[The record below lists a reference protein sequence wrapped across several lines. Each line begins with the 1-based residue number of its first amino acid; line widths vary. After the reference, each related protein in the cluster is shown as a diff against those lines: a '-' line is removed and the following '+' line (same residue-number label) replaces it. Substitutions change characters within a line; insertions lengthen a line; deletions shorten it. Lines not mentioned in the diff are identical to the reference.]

1 MNPLAPWADYFVGL
15 AAGWTGGL
23 FLLAASSLASP
34 AIGLAISWVLLV
46 EVRRRT
52 AGPGR

>member
-1 MNPLAPWADYFVGL
+1 LNPLAPWADYFVGL

-23 FLLAASSLASP
+23 FLLAASSLAS
-34 AIGLAISWVLLV
+34 LAIAWVLLV
-46 EVRRRT
+46 EVRRWT